1 MNNKS
6 RKLHL
11 FFTNAITYNTFLVSM
26 TQKLKKDFS
35 IVLCTKN
42 PDKINSK
49 EFSKKEFFLPQK
61 FKDFKSLEKLIKA
74 AQKIQL
80 IIKKSN
86 NNLIFCHTPVASHFV
101 RLVSFFQKP
110 KIIYFVHG
118 FRFND
123 SRKGIRNIFFKFI
136 EILLSK
142 NTTSYITINNSDYKF
157 VKKVLKKPVIK
168 VNGIGLEKK
177 KKFKKKKDN
186 NFFVAG
192 MIGAYRKNKGYETV
206 LKNFQRLKKIIPNLK
221 IETFGYDN
229 PQELSQFIENRKIND
244 FKINKFE
251 KNIIKKIINF
261 NVLLHPSYREGLSV
275 SIMQSLQYGI
285 PVIARNIAGNK
296 DLIKNNYNGYLFNND
311 TEMIM
316 YLKKIYKSPNL
327 RNKLS
332 RNASKTLT
340 NSFLKNSI
348 NEKVKKFINRF

>member
-1 MNNKS
+1 
-6 RKLHL
+6 
-11 FFTNAITYNTFLVSM
+11 
-26 TQKLKKDFS
+26 
-35 IVLCTKN
+35 
-42 PDKINSK
+42 
-49 EFSKKEFFLPQK
+49 
-61 FKDFKSLEKLIKA
+61 
-74 AQKIQL
+74 
-80 IIKKSN
+80 
-86 NNLIFCHTPVASHFV
+86 
-101 RLVSFFQKP
+101 
-110 KIIYFVHG
+110 
-118 FRFND
+118 
-123 SRKGIRNIFFKFI
+123 
-136 EILLSK
+136 
-142 NTTSYITINNSDYKF
+142 
-157 VKKVLKKPVIK
+157 
-168 VNGIGLEKK
+168 
-177 KKFKKKKDN
+177 
-186 NFFVAG
+186 
-192 MIGAYRKNKGYETV
+192 MIGAYRKNKGYEIV

-251 KNIIKKIINF
+251 KNIVKKIINF

-296 DLIKNNYNGYLFNND
+296 DLIKNNYNGYLFNHD

-340 NSFLKNSI
+340 NKFLKNSI